1 MDSVMLKG
9 QVASDEIKVLKTNRG
24 VPLCRFAIRCEEK
37 VYSCLI
43 TGKQAYSFLFEVEKG
58 CELSLTARVNE
69 RSQLVIIHYAL
80 LSEPSYFGKIYNY
93 RGHPLPRK
101 SYN

>member
-1 MDSVMLKG
+1 MDSVMLNG
-9 QVASDEIKVLKTNRG
+9 TVVSEEIKILKTDRG
-24 VPLCRFAIRCEEK
+24 IPLCRFAIQSDEQ

-58 CELSLTARVNE
+58 CELSFTARVNA
-69 RSQLVIIHYAL
+69 RNQLVIIHYAL

-101 SYN
+101 SYS